1 MKSRVCF
8 HVNITIWRKCKL
20 ATIIINYTSNHE
32 LYTIEREI
40 EDLEIIPEKIE
51 DVHLI
56 QKSNVTKE
64 MKSK

>member
-1 MKSRVCF
+1 
-8 HVNITIWRKCKL
+8 L